1 MTWTCASGRRV
12 FRTPFGNEGNLYD
25 VNHNPFVY
33 FDDVTGNLNPS
44 APRCLQHVRPY
55 SEFPTDLANNTVP
68 RYNFIVPHLCH
79 DMHNTCAPLNDRVLQ
94 GDRWLSTE
102 VPKILASKAYRNNGV
117 LFI

>member
-12 FRTPFGNEGNLYD
+12 FRTPFGNEGNFYD

-55 SEFPTDLANNTVP
+55 SEFLTDLVNNTVP
-68 RYNFIVPHLCH
+68 RYNFIVPDLCH
-79 DMHNTCAPLNDRVLQ
+79 DMHENISCSQSDSVLL
-94 GDRWLSTE
+94 GEPVARREDE
-102 VPKILASKAYRNNGV
+102 AGI
-117 LFI
+117 